1 MAKVTLKHP
10 VDSITGAIIKGGIIY
25 RKKNYKDLNGKN
37 IAQGAKEVYLI
48 RQPRNY
54 KTNPTTIAEKKQQ
67 NLWKQTCYI
76 TQQILKTPT
85 TAQLWN
91 EKFQAQLTIPDKLS
105 PIDPK
110 TNKPKQYH
118 RIDNY
123 IRANIYRQLKYN
135 TDPNLLQYTLDMF
148 Q

>member
-54 KTNPTTIAEKKQQ
+54 KTNPTTIAEKNNKTSGNKHAISHNKSLKHQQ
-67 NLWKQTCYI
+67 QHNYGMKNSRHNSQYQTNYHLLTRKQTS
-76 TQQILKTPT
+76 Q
-85 TAQLWN
+85 N
-91 EKFQAQLTIPDKLS
+91 
-105 PIDPK
+105 
-110 TNKPKQYH
+110 
-118 RIDNY
+118 
-123 IRANIYRQLKYN
+123 NIIE
-135 TDPNLLQYTLDMF
+135 
-148 Q
+148 